1 MFNLS
6 LQNMNDIEKKESKTA
21 MPMLGKTVKFA
32 VGTKESLY
40 KSNKKL
46 TEVEVY
52 IDGESGT
59 LYIVPKE
66 DRELEE
72 DNSFLR
78 NIGKPFENLI

>member
-1 MFNLS
+1 MS
-6 LQNMNDIEKKESKTA
+6 S
-21 MPMLGKTVKFA
+21 PMIGKIVRFA
-32 VGTKESLY
+32 VGTRESLY
-40 KSNKKL
+40 KLDKKL
-46 TEVEVY
+46 TEVEMY

-78 NIGKPFENLI
+78 IIEEPFRNLI